1 MSENESKTTR
11 KRRIE
16 LGQHHLLDNRII
28 SEIIQASKIKKE
40 DVVLELGTGNGH
52 ITRQLSNYAKWMYSY
67 EIDYEFYK
75 TAKKNCSGRT
85 NVKIYNLDLLEFE
98 LQHFDVFVSNIP
110 YSRSKEIIKWLC
122 LNKFRN
128 AVIMVQDEF
137 ATKLFSHPG
146 EKKFSAISVI
156 AQYFF
161 KMESL
166 MEVPP
171 HAFFP
176 TPRVKSRII
185 RITPRNK
192 IIKAESIAKVEQMF
206 SNSRRKLKD
215 YYSEAGQTGQT
226 VGKKKIRKTGL
237 DAIMEFIVNPEIFGR
252 SR

>member
-1 MSENESKTTR
+1 MSENEFKTTR

-28 SEIIQASKIKKE
+28 SEIIQASNISKE

-52 ITRQLSNYAKWMYSY
+52 LTRQLSDYAKWVYSY
-67 EIDYEFYK
+67 EIDHRFYK
-75 TAKKNCSGRT
+75 TAKKNCFDRT

-98 LQHFDVFVSNIP
+98 LQNFDVFISNIP
-110 YSRSKEIIKWLC
+110 YSRSKEVVKWLC
-122 LNKFRN
+122 LKKFRK

-137 ATKLFSHPG
+137 ATKLLSYPG
-146 EKKFSAISVI
+146 GKKFSAISVI
-156 AQYFF
+156 AQYCFRF
-161 KMESL
+161 ESL

-171 HAFFP
+171 DAFFP
-176 TPRVKSRII
+176 TPRVRSRII

-206 SNSRRKLKD
+206 SNSRRKLSD
-215 YYSEAGQTGQT
+215 YSSEGGQT
-226 VGKKKIRKTGL
+226 VGKKKIRETDP
-237 DAIMEFIVNPEIFGR
+237 DAIMEFIINSEI

>member
-1 MSENESKTTR
+1 MSENEFKTTR

-28 SEIIQASKIKKE
+28 SEIIQASNISKE

-52 ITRQLSNYAKWMYSY
+52 LTRQLSDYAKWVYSY
-67 EIDYEFYK
+67 EIDHRFYK
-75 TAKKNCSGRT
+75 TAKKNCFDRT

-98 LQHFDVFVSNIP
+98 LQNFDVFISNIP
-110 YSRSKEIIKWLC
+110 YSRSKEVVRWLC
-122 LNKFRN
+122 LKKFRK

-137 ATKLFSHPG
+137 ATKLLSHPG
-146 EKKFSAISVI
+146 GKKFSAISVI
-156 AQYFF
+156 AQYCFRL
-161 KMESL
+161 ESL

-171 HAFFP
+171 DAFFP
-176 TPRVKSRII
+176 TPRVRSRII

-206 SNSRRKLKD
+206 SNSRRKLSD
-215 YYSEAGQTGQT
+215 YSSEGGQT
-226 VGKKKIRKTGL
+226 VGKKKIRETDP
-237 DAIMEFIVNPEIFGR
+237 DAIMEFIINSEI

>member
-1 MSENESKTTR
+1 MSENEFKTTR

-28 SEIIQASKIKKE
+28 SEIIQASNISKE

-52 ITRQLSNYAKWMYSY
+52 LTRQLSDYAKWVYSY
-67 EIDYEFYK
+67 EIDHRFYK
-75 TAKKNCSGRT
+75 TAKKNCFNRT

-98 LQHFDVFVSNIP
+98 LQNFDVFISNIP
-110 YSRSKEIIKWLC
+110 YSRSKEVVKWLC
-122 LNKFRN
+122 LKKFRK

-137 ATKLFSHPG
+137 ATKLLSHPG
-146 EKKFSAISVI
+146 GKKFSAISVI
-156 AQYFF
+156 AQYCFRL
-161 KMESL
+161 ESL

-171 HAFFP
+171 DAFFP
-176 TPRVKSRII
+176 TPRVRSRII

-206 SNSRRKLKD
+206 SNSRRKLSD
-215 YYSEAGQTGQT
+215 YSSEGGQT
-226 VGKKKIRKTGL
+226 VGKKKIRETDP
-237 DAIMEFIVNPEIFGR
+237 DAIMEFIINSEI